1 MTVPT
6 LLGHLA
12 KFGSLS
18 MQAEVLCTQGLTHLL
33 RTHSDAR
40 TAIAT
45 VISEHIGVDIDP
57 SLTWVA
63 EAQQA
68 DGARPDL
75 EAGTTDRDRVPVV
88 KIEAK
93 LSASLLPEQLQSY
106 VNDLLH
112 RNSAEG
118 VLLVLV
124 PRLRI
129 EEAVRVAA
137 ESFTLAGPG
146 PWRPVVGR
154 RIGVAVISW
163 EELFASF
170 EVGEDQRF
178 RFELEQLQAMY
189 RELSGNSIAPLASNE
204 DLGRLG
210 ERETDFIKLV
220 DQVTRE
226 LTAHQRV
233 FPMQV
238 ERLEEVPYDESPEES
253 PYDWQPK
260 GYRRRYVSG
269 PPGVADSY
277 YCIGVRDSFAQWLT
291 PIWMRFHKVTRHF
304 AEIRRRIVASQLRS
318 LDSGGHIWIPLDIP
332 LDVSQE
338 QMVEALVRQVE
349 AVVQIAYAD
358 A

>member
-1 MTVPT
+1 MTMPT

-18 MQAEVLCTQGLTHLL
+18 MQAEVLCTQGLTHILQ
-33 RTHSDAR
+33 THSDAG
-40 TAIAT
+40 AAMAT
-45 VISEHIGVDIDP
+45 VIREHTGIVIDP
-57 SLTWVA
+57 SLTWVP
-63 EAQQA
+63 EAKQS

-75 EAGTTDRDRVPVV
+75 EARTTNRVPIV
-88 KIEAK
+88 KVEAK
-93 LSASLLPEQLQSY
+93 LSASLLPEQLHSY
-106 VNDLLH
+106 VNDLLD

-124 PRLRI
+124 PRRRI
-129 EEAVRVAA
+129 EEAARVAA

-146 PWRPVVGR
+146 PWRPVADWP
-154 RIGVAVISW
+154 IGVAVISW
-163 EELFASF
+163 EELFASL
-170 EVGEDQRF
+170 ETGEDQRF

-189 RELSGNSIAPLASNE
+189 RELSGNFIASLASNE
-204 DLGRLG
+204 DLSLLG
-210 ERETDFIKLV
+210 ERETDFINLV

-238 ERLEEVPYDESPEES
+238 EPLEEGPYDESPEEG
-253 PYDWQPK
+253 PRDREPK
-260 GYRRRYVSG
+260 GYRRRYVS
-269 PPGVADSY
+269 PGVAGSY

-291 PIWMRFHKVTRHF
+291 PIWMRFHKVTGGF
-304 AEIRRRIVASQLRS
+304 GDIRQRIVASQLRS

-338 QMVEALVRQVE
+338 QMVEALVSQIE